1 MFHVFLLFIFVGV
14 RGRDEAH
21 FIPAKIHTSASN
33 SGISCIFA
41 TNFTTMKLLE
51 GKNALVT
58 GASRG
63 IGKAIALQFAEEGA
77 NVAITYIHNQEKAEA
92 VVAELTARGVQA
104 KAYCCDAADFSATEK
119 LVTQVL
125 ADFGHLNI
133 LVNNAGKTAD
143 TLMLRMTENQWD
155 EVVATNLKSA
165 FNTIHACAPIML
177 KQRAGSI
184 INLSSVVGLYG
195 NAGQANYAA
204 SKAGII
210 GLTKSMAKELGSRGI
225 RVNAIAPGFI
235 ETDMTAGLSDE
246 MKDNTLKAI
255 ALRRLGK
262 TEDVARCALFLASEL
277 SSYVTGQVI
286 SCDGGM

>member
-1 MFHVFLLFIFVGV
+1 
-14 RGRDEAH
+14 
-21 FIPAKIHTSASN
+21 
-33 SGISCIFA
+33 
-41 TNFTTMKLLE
+41 MKLLE

-63 IGKAIALQFAEEGA
+63 IGKAIAQLFAAEGA
-77 NVAITYIHNQEKAEA
+77 NVAITYIHNQDKAEA
-92 VVAELTARGVQA
+92 VVEELMTMGVQA
-104 KAYCCDAADFSATEK
+104 KAYCCDAADFKATEQ
-119 LVTQVL
+119 LVAQVL
-125 ADFGHLNI
+125 ADFGRIDI

-143 TLMLRMTENQWD
+143 TLMLRMTETQWD
-155 EVVATNLKSA
+155 EVIATNLKSA
-165 FNTIHACAPIML
+165 FNTLHACAPVML

-235 ETDMTAGLSDE
+235 ETDMTADLSDE
-246 MKDNTLKAI
+246 MKDNTMKAI

-262 TEDVARCALFLASEL
+262 PEDVARCALFLASEL
-277 SSYVTGQVI
+277 SSYVTGQVL

>member
-1 MFHVFLLFIFVGV
+1 MN
-14 RGRDEAH
+14 
-21 FIPAKIHTSASN
+21 N
-33 SGISCIFA
+33 SEISCIFA
-41 TNFTTMKLLE
+41 SKFDTMKLLE
-51 GKNALVT
+51 GKNALIT

-77 NVAITYIHNQEKAEA
+77 NVAITYIHNQEKADT
-92 VVAELTARGVQA
+92 VVAELKAMGVQA

-155 EVVATNLKSA
+155 EVIATNLKSA
-165 FNTIHACAPIML
+165 FNTIHACAPVML

-235 ETDMTAGLSDE
+235 ETDMTAGLSVE
-246 MKDNTLKAI
+246 MRDNTVKAI

-262 TEDVARCALFLASEL
+262 PEDVARCALFLASEL
-277 SSYVTGQVI
+277 SSYITGQVI

>member
-1 MFHVFLLFIFVGV
+1 MHLNYDV
-14 RGRDEAH
+14 
-21 FIPAKIHTSASN
+21 
-33 SGISCIFA
+33 
-41 TNFTTMKLLE
+41 MKLLE

-63 IGKAIALQFAEEGA
+63 IGKAIAKKMAMEGSDIA
-77 NVAITYIHNQEKAEA
+77 FTYIHNKDLAET
-92 VVAELTARGVQA
+92 VVSELEALGVKA
-104 KAYCCDAADFSATEK
+104 KAYCCDASDFAATES
-119 LVTQVL
+119 LVKQVL
-125 ADFGHLNI
+125 ADFGRIDI

-143 TLMLRMTENQWD
+143 TLMMRMGEAQWD
-155 EVVATNLKSA
+155 EVIATNLKSVY
-165 FNTIHACAPIML
+165 NTIHACAPIML

-184 INLSSVVGLYG
+184 INMSSVVGIYG

-246 MKDNTLKAI
+246 MKDDTMKAI

-262 TEDVARCALFLASEL
+262 PEDVARCALFLASDL
-277 SSYVTGQVI
+277 SSYVTGQVL

>member
-1 MFHVFLLFIFVGV
+1 
-14 RGRDEAH
+14 
-21 FIPAKIHTSASN
+21 
-33 SGISCIFA
+33 
-41 TNFTTMKLLE
+41 MKLLE

-63 IGKAIALQFAEEGA
+63 IGKAIAQLFAAEGA
-77 NVAITYIHNQEKAEA
+77 NVAITYIHNQDKAEA
-92 VVAELTARGVQA
+92 VVEELVAMGVRA
-104 KAYCCDAADFSATEK
+104 KAYCCDAADFKATEQ
-119 LVTQVL
+119 LVAQVL
-125 ADFGHLNI
+125 ADFGRI
-133 LVNNAGKTAD
+133 DMLVNNAGKTAD
-143 TLMLRMTENQWD
+143 TLMLRMTETQWD
-155 EVVATNLKSA
+155 EVIATNLKST
-165 FNTIHACAPIML
+165 FNTLHACAPVML

-246 MKDNTLKAI
+246 MKDNTMKAI

-262 TEDVARCALFLASEL
+262 PEDVARCALFLASEL
-277 SSYVTGQVI
+277 SSYVTGQVL

>member
-1 MFHVFLLFIFVGV
+1 
-14 RGRDEAH
+14 
-21 FIPAKIHTSASN
+21 
-33 SGISCIFA
+33 
-41 TNFTTMKLLE
+41 MKLLD
-51 GKNALVT
+51 GKIALVT

-63 IGKAIALQFAEEGA
+63 IGRAIARQFAEEGA
-77 NVAITYIHNQEKAEA
+77 NMAFTYIHNKEKADV
-92 VVAELTARGVQA
+92 VVAELEALGVKA
-104 KAYCCDAADFSATEK
+104 KAYCCDASDFAATETLIK
-119 LVTQVL
+119 NVL
-125 ADFGHLNI
+125 ADFGRIDI

-143 TLMLRMTENQWD
+143 TLMMRMGETQWD
-155 EVVATNLKSA
+155 EVIATNLKSVY
-165 FNTIHACAPIML
+165 NTIHACAPVML

-184 INLSSVVGLYG
+184 INMSSVVGLYG

-246 MKDNTLKAI
+246 MKDNTMKAI

-262 TEDVARCALFLASEL
+262 PEDVACCALFLASEL
-277 SSYVTGQVI
+277 SSYVTGQVL

>member
-1 MFHVFLLFIFVGV
+1 
-14 RGRDEAH
+14 
-21 FIPAKIHTSASN
+21 
-33 SGISCIFA
+33 
-41 TNFTTMKLLE
+41 MKLLE
-51 GKNALVT
+51 GKNVLVT

-63 IGKAIALQFAEEGA
+63 IGKAIAMRFAEEGA
-77 NVAITYIHNQEKAEA
+77 NVAVTYMQNQGKAET
-92 VVAELTARGVQA
+92 VVESLRTLGVQA
-104 KAYCCDAADFSATEK
+104 QAYCCDAADFSATEA
-119 LVTQVL
+119 LV
-125 ADFGHLNI
+125 
-133 LVNNAGKTAD
+133 NAGKTAD

-155 EVVATNLKSA
+155 KVIATNLKSA
-165 FNTIHACAPIML
+165 FNTIHACAPVML

-246 MKDNTLKAI
+246 MKDNTMKSI

-262 TEDVARCALFLASEL
+262 PDDVARCALFLASEL
-277 SSYVTGQVI
+277 SSYVTGQVL

>member
-1 MFHVFLLFIFVGV
+1 
-14 RGRDEAH
+14 
-21 FIPAKIHTSASN
+21 
-33 SGISCIFA
+33 
-41 TNFTTMKLLE
+41 MKLLE

-63 IGKAIALQFAEEGA
+63 IGKAIAQLFAAEGA
-77 NVAITYIHNQEKAEA
+77 NVAITYIHNQNKAEA
-92 VVAELTARGVQA
+92 VVEELTVMGVQA
-104 KAYCCDAADFSATEK
+104 KAYCCDASDYKATGE

-125 ADFGHLNI
+125 ADFGRI
-133 LVNNAGKTAD
+133 DMLVNNAGKTAD
-143 TLMLRMTENQWD
+143 TLMLRMTETQWD
-155 EVVATNLKSA
+155 EVIATNLKSA

-246 MKDNTLKAI
+246 MKDNTLKTI

-262 TEDVARCALFLASEL
+262 PEDVARCALFLASEL
-277 SSYVTGQVI
+277 SSYITGQVL

>member
-1 MFHVFLLFIFVGV
+1 
-14 RGRDEAH
+14 
-21 FIPAKIHTSASN
+21 
-33 SGISCIFA
+33 
-41 TNFTTMKLLE
+41 MKLLE

-63 IGKAIALQFAEEGA
+63 IGKAIALQFAAEGA
-77 NVAITYIHNQEKAEA
+77 NVAVTYIHNQEKAET
-92 VVAELTARGVQA
+92 VVEELTAMGVHA
-104 KAYCCDAADFSATEK
+104 KAYCCDAADFKATET
-119 LVTQVL
+119 LVNQFF
-125 ADFGHLNI
+125 ADFGHIDI
-133 LVNNAGKTAD
+133 LVNNAGRTAD
-143 TLMLRMTENQWD
+143 TLMLRMSENQWD
-155 EVVATNLKSA
+155 EVIATNLKSV

-184 INLSSVVGLYG
+184 INLSSVVGLFG

-204 SKAGII
+204 SKAGVI

-246 MKDNTLKAI
+246 MRDNTMKTI
-255 ALRRLGK
+255 ALRHLGK
-262 TEDVARCALFLASEL
+262 PEDVAHCALFLASEL
-277 SSYVTGQVI
+277 SSYITGQVL

>member
-1 MFHVFLLFIFVGV
+1 MYL
-14 RGRDEAH
+14 
-21 FIPAKIHTSASN
+21 
-33 SGISCIFA
+33 CQ
-41 TNFTTMKLLE
+41 NFDDMKLLD

-63 IGKAIALQFAEEGA
+63 IGRAVALQFAEEGA
-77 NVAITYIHNQEKAEA
+77 NVAITYIYNKEKAEA
-92 VVAELTARGVQA
+92 VVEDMAAMGVQA
-104 KAYCCDAADFSATEK
+104 KAYCCDASDFCATEK
-119 LVTQVL
+119 LVAQVL
-125 ADFGHLNI
+125 ADFGRIDL

-143 TLMLRMTENQWD
+143 TLMLRMNENQWD
-155 EVVATNLKSA
+155 EVISTNLKSA

-177 KQRAGSI
+177 KQRVGSI

-210 GLTKSMAKELGSRGI
+210 GLTKSMAKELGSRGV

-235 ETDMTAGLSDE
+235 ETDMTAGLSAE
-246 MKDNTLKAI
+246 MRENTQKAI

-262 TEDVARCALFLASEL
+262 PEDVARCALFLASEL
-277 SSYVTGQVI
+277 SSYVTGQVL

>member
-1 MFHVFLLFIFVGV
+1 
-14 RGRDEAH
+14 
-21 FIPAKIHTSASN
+21 
-33 SGISCIFA
+33 
-41 TNFTTMKLLE
+41 MKLLE
-51 GKNALVT
+51 GKIALVT

-63 IGKAIALQFAEEGA
+63 IGRAIARQFAEEGA
-77 NVAITYIHNQEKAEA
+77 HVAFTYIHNKEKAEA
-92 VVAELTARGVQA
+92 VVDELEALGVKAQ
-104 KAYCCDAADFSATEK
+104 AYCCDASDFAATETLIK
-119 LVTQVL
+119 NVL
-125 ADFGHLNI
+125 ADFGRIDI

-143 TLMLRMTENQWD
+143 TLMMRMGETQWD
-155 EVVATNLKSA
+155 EVIATNLKSVY
-165 FNTIHACAPIML
+165 NTIHACAPVML

-184 INLSSVVGLYG
+184 INMSSVVGIYG

-210 GLTKSMAKELGSRGI
+210 GLTKSMAKEMGSRGI

-246 MKDNTLKAI
+246 MKDNTVKAI

-262 TEDVARCALFLASEL
+262 PEDVARCALFLASEL
-277 SSYVTGQVI
+277 SSYVTGQVL

>member
-1 MFHVFLLFIFVGV
+1 MHQIF
-14 RGRDEAH
+14 DA
-21 FIPAKIHTSASN
+21 
-33 SGISCIFA
+33 
-41 TNFTTMKLLE
+41 MKLLE
-51 GKNALVT
+51 GKIALVT

-63 IGKAIALQFAEEGA
+63 IGRAIARQFAEEGA
-77 NVAITYIHNQEKAEA
+77 HVAFTYIHNKEKAEA
-92 VVAELTARGVQA
+92 VVAELEALGVKAQ
-104 KAYCCDAADFSATEK
+104 AYCCDASDFSATES
-119 LVTQVL
+119 LVKQVL
-125 ADFGHLNI
+125 ADFGRIDI

-143 TLMLRMTENQWD
+143 TLMMRMGETQWD
-155 EVVATNLKSA
+155 EVIATNLKSVY
-165 FNTIHACAPIML
+165 NTIHACAPVML

-184 INLSSVVGLYG
+184 INMSSVVGLYG

-246 MKDNTLKAI
+246 MKDNTMKAI

-262 TEDVARCALFLASEL
+262 PEDVARCALFLASEL
-277 SSYVTGQVI
+277 SSYVTGQVL

>member
-1 MFHVFLLFIFVGV
+1 
-14 RGRDEAH
+14 
-21 FIPAKIHTSASN
+21 
-33 SGISCIFA
+33 
-41 TNFTTMKLLE
+41 MKLLD
-51 GKNALVT
+51 GKIALVT

-63 IGKAIALQFAEEGA
+63 IGRAIARQFAEEGA
-77 NVAITYIHNQEKAEA
+77 HVAFTYIHNMEKAEA
-92 VVAELTARGVQA
+92 VVAELEALGVKAR
-104 KAYCCDAADFSATEK
+104 AYCCNASDFAATETLIK
-119 LVTQVL
+119 NVL
-125 ADFGHLNI
+125 ADFGRIDI

-143 TLMLRMTENQWD
+143 TLMMRMGETQWD
-155 EVVATNLKSA
+155 EVIATNLKSVY
-165 FNTIHACAPIML
+165 NTIHACAPVML

-184 INLSSVVGLYG
+184 INMSSVVGIYG

-210 GLTKSMAKELGSRGI
+210 GLTKSMAKEMGSRGI

-246 MKDNTLKAI
+246 MKDNTMKAI

-262 TEDVARCALFLASEL
+262 PEDVARCALFLASEL
-277 SSYVTGQVI
+277 SSYVTGQVL

>member
-1 MFHVFLLFIFVGV
+1 MCI
-14 RGRDEAH
+14 
-21 FIPAKIHTSASN
+21 

-41 TNFTTMKLLE
+41 SKFDIMKLLE

-63 IGKAIALQFAEEGA
+63 IGKAIALQFAAEGA
-77 NVAITYIHNQEKAEA
+77 NVALTYIHNQDKAEA
-92 VVAELTARGVQA
+92 VVGELTSMGVQA
-104 KAYCCDAADFSATEK
+104 KAYCCDAADFNATEK
-119 LVTQVL
+119 LVSQVQS
-125 ADFGHLNI
+125 DFGRIDI

-143 TLMLRMTENQWD
+143 TLMLRMAESQWD
-155 EVVATNLKSA
+155 EVIATNLKSA
-165 FNTIHACAPIML
+165 FNTIHACAPFML

-246 MKDNTLKAI
+246 MKDNTMKAI

-262 TEDVARCALFLASEL
+262 PEDVARCALFLASEL
-277 SSYVTGQVI
+277 SSYVTGQVL

>member
-1 MFHVFLLFIFVGV
+1 LFYLRLQNTINCKGTTF
-14 RGRDEAH
+14 
-21 FIPAKIHTSASN
+21 
-33 SGISCIFA
+33 SGIINFFSFYWSVFISRNSCIFA
-41 TNFTTMKLLE
+41 SKINVMKLLE

-63 IGKAIALQFAEEGA
+63 IGKAIAQLFAAEGA
-77 NVAITYIHNQEKAEA
+77 NVAITYIHNQDKAEA
-92 VVAELTARGVQA
+92 VVEELMTMGVQA
-104 KAYCCDAADFSATEK
+104 KAYCCDAADFKATEQ
-119 LVTQVL
+119 LVAQVL
-125 ADFGHLNI
+125 ADFGRIDI

-143 TLMLRMTENQWD
+143 TLMLRMTETQWD
-155 EVVATNLKSA
+155 EVIATNLKSA
-165 FNTIHACAPIML
+165 FNTLHACAPVML

-235 ETDMTAGLSDE
+235 ETDMTADLSDE
-246 MKDNTLKAI
+246 MKDNTMKAI

-262 TEDVARCALFLASEL
+262 PEDVARCALFLASEL
-277 SSYVTGQVI
+277 SSYVTGQVL

>member
-1 MFHVFLLFIFVGV
+1 
-14 RGRDEAH
+14 
-21 FIPAKIHTSASN
+21 
-33 SGISCIFA
+33 
-41 TNFTTMKLLE
+41 MKLLE
-51 GKNALVT
+51 GKIALVT

-63 IGKAIALQFAEEGA
+63 IGKAIARQFAEAGA
-77 NVAITYIHNQEKAEA
+77 NVAFTYIHNKEKAEA
-92 VVAELTARGVQA
+92 VVSELEALGVKA
-104 KAYCCDAADFSATEK
+104 KAYCCDASDFAATETLIK
-119 LVTQVL
+119 TVL
-125 ADFGHLNI
+125 ADFGRIDI

-143 TLMLRMTENQWD
+143 TLMMRMSETQWD
-155 EVVATNLKSA
+155 EVIATNLKSVY
-165 FNTIHACAPIML
+165 NTIHACAPVML

-184 INLSSVVGLYG
+184 INMSSVVGIYG

-235 ETDMTAGLSDE
+235 ETDMTAGLFDE
-246 MKDNTLKAI
+246 MKDNTMKAI

-262 TEDVARCALFLASEL
+262 PEDVARCALFLASEL
-277 SSYVTGQVI
+277 SSYVTGQVL

>member
-1 MFHVFLLFIFVGV
+1 
-14 RGRDEAH
+14 
-21 FIPAKIHTSASN
+21 
-33 SGISCIFA
+33 
-41 TNFTTMKLLE
+41 MKLLE
-51 GKNALVT
+51 GKIALVT

-63 IGKAIALQFAEEGA
+63 IGKAIAKKMAMEGSDIA
-77 NVAITYIHNQEKAEA
+77 FTYIHNKDLAET
-92 VVAELTARGVQA
+92 VVSELEALGVRA
-104 KAYCCDAADFSATEK
+104 KAYCCDASDFAATES
-119 LVTQVL
+119 LVKQVL
-125 ADFGHLNI
+125 ADFGRIDI

-143 TLMLRMTENQWD
+143 TLMMRMGEAQWD
-155 EVVATNLKSA
+155 EVIATNLKSVY
-165 FNTIHACAPIML
+165 NTIHACAPIML

-184 INLSSVVGLYG
+184 INMSSVVGIYG

-246 MKDNTLKAI
+246 MKDDTMKAI

-262 TEDVARCALFLASEL
+262 PEDVARCALFLASDL
-277 SSYVTGQVI
+277 SSYVTGQVL

>member
-1 MFHVFLLFIFVGV
+1 
-14 RGRDEAH
+14 
-21 FIPAKIHTSASN
+21 
-33 SGISCIFA
+33 
-41 TNFTTMKLLE
+41 MKLLD
-51 GKNALVT
+51 GKIALVT

-63 IGKAIALQFAEEGA
+63 IGRAIVRQFAEELA
-77 NVAITYIHNQEKAEA
+77 QVAFTYIHNKEKAEA
-92 VVAELTARGVQA
+92 VVAELEALGVKA
-104 KAYCCDAADFSATEK
+104 KAYCCDASDFAATETLMK
-119 LVTQVL
+119 TVM
-125 ADFGHLNI
+125 ADFGRIDI

-143 TLMLRMTENQWD
+143 TLMMRMGETQWD
-155 EVVATNLKSA
+155 ELIATNLKSVY
-165 FNTIHACAPIML
+165 NTIHACAPIML

-184 INLSSVVGLYG
+184 INMSSVVGIYG

-246 MKDNTLKAI
+246 MKDSTMKAI

-262 TEDVARCALFLASEL
+262 PEDVARCALFLASEL
-277 SSYVTGQVI
+277 SSYVTGQVL

>member
-1 MFHVFLLFIFVGV
+1 
-14 RGRDEAH
+14 
-21 FIPAKIHTSASN
+21 
-33 SGISCIFA
+33 
-41 TNFTTMKLLE
+41 MKLLE
-51 GKNALVT
+51 GKIALVT

-63 IGKAIALQFAEEGA
+63 IGKAIAKKMAMEGSDIA
-77 NVAITYIHNQEKAEA
+77 FTYIHNKDLAET
-92 VVAELTARGVQA
+92 VVSELEALGVKA
-104 KAYCCDAADFSATEK
+104 KAYCCDASDFAATES
-119 LVTQVL
+119 LVKQVL
-125 ADFGHLNI
+125 ADFGRIDI

-143 TLMLRMTENQWD
+143 TLMMRMGEAQWD
-155 EVVATNLKSA
+155 EVIATNLKSVY
-165 FNTIHACAPIML
+165 NTIHACAPIML

-184 INLSSVVGLYG
+184 INMSSVVGIYG

-246 MKDNTLKAI
+246 MKDDTMKAI

-262 TEDVARCALFLASEL
+262 PEDVARCALFLASDL
-277 SSYVTGQVI
+277 SSYVTGQVL